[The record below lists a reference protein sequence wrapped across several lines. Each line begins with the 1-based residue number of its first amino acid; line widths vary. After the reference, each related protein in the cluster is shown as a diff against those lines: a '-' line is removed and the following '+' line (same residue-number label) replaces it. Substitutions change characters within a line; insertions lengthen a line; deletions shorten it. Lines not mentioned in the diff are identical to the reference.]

1 MVEFSYIA
9 HNKTSAILTM
19 IIIEIVQHGHSRS
32 DAHKPLDPWNV
43 DGDHYVNDGDPQE
56 GVRRLVP
63 LCGRFT
69 RRCKACPS
77 PCKTSGPCLQYPSSI
92 LSIGCRQV
100 SKLIS
105 YTWFA
110 MQGMFIVHQF
120 LQNIRSVSAA
130 FESFRHI
137 LCLLVADVNSR
148 VSNPIP
154 YTWVA
159 MQGLSTTLKPAGPP
173 AL

>member
-1 MVEFSYIA
+1 MNICEDV
-9 HNKTSAILTM
+9 
-19 IIIEIVQHGHSRS
+19 
-32 DAHKPLDPWNV
+32 DA

-69 RRCKACPS
+69 RRCKACSS
-77 PCKTSGPCLQYPSSI
+77 PCKTSGPCQQYPSSI

-110 MQGMFIVHQF
+110 MQGMFISSCKTSGPCRQHLRLSIIFCAFWLQILILGSQIQF
-120 LQNIRSVSAA
+120 FILGLQCKACPTPRNQQVCQHSTSANIDR
-130 FESFRHI
+130 EQI
-137 LCLLVADVNSR
+137 
-148 VSNPIP
+148 
-154 YTWVA
+154 
-159 MQGLSTTLKPAGPP
+159 
-173 AL
+173 